1 MLGVLFCCW
10 ETRYTFSGDCQT
22 GSDTSPSSIDLA
34 TCNITCGVG
43 LVTDAGA
50 GGQLG
55 VCNASG
61 WVEINASACLEQC
74 SFPPWTISTRGSST
88 PFNTSDAE
96 NTTCSSAVAGG
107 FDRTTDCPVSCSTSH
122 YSLTCPGGTD
132 SFGECTVDLTAL
144 RDGDSDETAQAQC
157 TALESTATYTSI
169 TGECS
174 YDPTAD
180 EYITIPSVFA
190 TAAMMET
197 DAGALTQASCA
208 ALCAA
213 TSGCTAAFHVQEL
226 RCFDGFFSCI
236 CSSNND
242 QCWLTTASQ
251 GLVPVS
257 YTHLTLPTNREV

>member
-1 MLGVLFCCW
+1 M
-10 ETRYTFSGDCQT
+10 
-22 GSDTSPSSIDLA
+22 
-34 TCNITCGVG
+34 
-43 LVTDAGA
+43 
-50 GGQLG
+50 
-55 VCNASG
+55 
-61 WVEINASACLEQC
+61 
-74 SFPPWTISTRGSST
+74 
-88 PFNTSDAE
+88 
-96 NTTCSSAVAGG
+96 
-107 FDRTTDCPVSCSTSH
+107 
-122 YSLTCPGGTD
+122 
-132 SFGECTVDLTAL
+132 DLTAL

-251 GLVPVS
+251 GLVQRYIDSSSSACLDSCFGLTCDDWLSLSGEGLSSNP
-257 YTHLTLPTNREV
+257 YTCTVLQDAFGCDCSNCVCGSATTEVNVAGCAILYVCVRKRNCDWC